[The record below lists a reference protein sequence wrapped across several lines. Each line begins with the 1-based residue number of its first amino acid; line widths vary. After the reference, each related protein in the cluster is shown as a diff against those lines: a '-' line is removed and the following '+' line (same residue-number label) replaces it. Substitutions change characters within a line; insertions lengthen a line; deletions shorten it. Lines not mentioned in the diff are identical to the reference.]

1 MKNKPLS
8 FEALVSAI
16 KETHLH
22 FQKQAVKAVNVSLTI
37 RNYLI
42 GFYIVEFEQN
52 GEDRAAYGEK
62 LLKSTSDKISTRGLS
77 ETNLKLSRQFYQSYP
92 EMAGILKSDFLD
104 LLPVSISQLSTD
116 KLQKLEKKSIE
127 KSQMPSDLLRI
138 DQALLKTDNYYRQIL
153 ERISFSHFVELI
165 KIEDKTKRTF
175 YELQTLKTTASVQEL
190 KRQINTLA
198 YERVGMS
205 SNTEIALKQLQ
216 NKIEPE
222 NTNDAIKSIYT
233 FDFLGLKSDSLIEEK
248 DLESSL
254 LDHLQEFIQELGYGF
269 CFEYRQKRLLFD
281 DEYYFA
287 DLVFYHRILKCH
299 VIVELKVDAFKH
311 EYLSQLNTY
320 VAYYNAKVKREDDN
334 RAIGILLCTEK
345 GKQLVEYATAGMDNN
360 LFVSKYLLE
369 LPKKEQLEAFIVKEL
384 KEWE

>member
-1 MKNKPLS
+1 MSK
-8 FEALVSAI
+8 EALNFNSLVSLV
-16 KETHLH
+16 EQTHLH
-22 FQKQAVKAVNVSLTI
+22 FQQQAVKAVNVSLTI

-42 GFYIVEFEQN
+42 GFYLVEFEQK

-62 LLKSTSDKISTRGLS
+62 LLRSLSDKLSTKGLS
-77 ETNLKLSRQFYQSYP
+77 ETNLKLARQFYQTYP
-92 EMAGILKSDFLD
+92 QIGGLLKSNFLD
-104 LLPVSISQLSTD
+104 FLPVSISQPS
-116 KLQKLEKKSIE
+116 
-127 KSQMPSDLLRI
+127 SDLLKGIENTSIEISQTASDSLRI
-138 DQALLKTDNYYRQIL
+138 DRNPAKTDNYYKQIL
-153 ERISFSHFVELI
+153 ERISFSHFVELM
-165 KIEDKTKRTF
+165 KIEDNTKRTF
-175 YELQTLKTTASVQEL
+175 YELQTLKTTLSVKEL

-205 SNTEIALKQLQ
+205 SNTELALEHLQ
-216 NKIEPE
+216 SKIEPA

-233 FDFLGLKSDSLIEEK
+233 FDFLGLKSDKLLEEK

-269 CFEYRQKRLLFD
+269 CFECRQKRLLFD
-281 DEYYFA
+281 DEYFFA

-320 VAYYNAKVKREDDN
+320 VAYYNANVKREDDN

-345 GKQLVEYATAGMDNN
+345 GKQLVEYATAGMDNQ
-360 LFVSKYLLE
+360 LFVSKYLLQ
-369 LPKKEQLEAFIVKEL
+369 LPKKEELAAFIQKEL
-384 KEWE
+384 QAWK